1 MTEMADDSPH
11 AISFAA
17 DMTHAS
23 RPDGAPFDNGREE
36 HNSGGLAEAPSQ
48 KQDQRIHN
56 KKDKRMAN
64 VLVVEDDRRVAA
76 EIGSALTEYGFRV
89 DEAAN
94 GSIGLRKAMNGDF
107 DVIVLDRMLPEIDGL
122 ALLTKLRAAKVS
134 TPVLILSALSAVN
147 ERVDGLRAGGDDYLA
162 KPFEFIELTARV
174 DALARRKMA
183 AEAVNEL
190 VVGDLR
196 LDLIERVLHCAGRE
210 IELLPKEFAIVEFL
224 MQNAGVLVSRKMIF
238 ESVWGYS
245 FNHQSSVID
254 VHIGKIRKKLD
265 PDGLNP
271 RIHTVRNTGFI
282 LRATA

>member
-1 MTEMADDSPH
+1 MA
-11 AISFAA
+11 
-17 DMTHAS
+17 
-23 RPDGAPFDNGREE
+23 R
-36 HNSGGLAEAPSQ
+36 
-48 KQDQRIHN
+48 
-56 KKDKRMAN
+56 
-64 VLVVEDDRRVAA
+64 VLIIEDDNRVAA
-76 EIGSALTEYGFRV
+76 EIGSALSDYGFRV
-89 DEAAN
+89 DDAFT
-94 GSIGLRKAMNGDF
+94 GSTGLQKAMEGDF

-122 ALLTKLRAAKVS
+122 SLLGQLREAKVS

-174 DALARRKMA
+174 DALARRRIA

-196 LDLIERVLHCAGRE
+196 LDLIDRVLFRAERE
-210 IELLPKEFAIVEFL
+210 VDLLPKEFAIVEFL
-224 MQNAGVLVSRKMIF
+224 MRNANTLVSRKMIF

-254 VHIGKIRKKLD
+254 VHIGKIRKKID

-271 RIHTVRNTGFI
+271 CIHTVRNTGFI
-282 LRATA
+282 LRAST

>member
-1 MTEMADDSPH
+1 
-11 AISFAA
+11 
-17 DMTHAS
+17 
-23 RPDGAPFDNGREE
+23 
-36 HNSGGLAEAPSQ
+36 
-48 KQDQRIHN
+48 
-56 KKDKRMAN
+56 MAN

-76 EIGSALTEYGFRV
+76 EIGSALTEYGFQV
-89 DEAAN
+89 DEAPS
-94 GSIGLRKAMNGDF
+94 GTTGLRKAMEGNF
-107 DVIVLDRMLPEIDGL
+107 DVIILDRMLPEIDGL
-122 ALLTKLRAAKVS
+122 SLLTKLRAAKVS

-174 DALARRKMA
+174 DALARRKLA

-190 VVGDLR
+190 QVGDLR
-196 LDLIERVLHCAGRE
+196 LDLIERVLYCAGRPV
-210 IELLPKEFAIVEFL
+210 ELLPKEFAIIEFL

-282 LRATA
+282 LRATS

>member
-1 MTEMADDSPH
+1 MVQIPRSPV
-11 AISFAA
+11 SFA
-17 DMTHAS
+17 DPMIQSDS
-23 RPDGAPFDNGREE
+23 REPSPFDSGTEE
-36 HNSGGLAEAPSQ
+36 DISGISSELQET
-48 KQDQRIHN
+48 KQSRRIQN
-56 KKDKRMAN
+56 KKEKRMAS

-76 EIGSALTEYGFRV
+76 EIGSALAEYGFQV
-89 DEAAN
+89 DEAPS
-94 GSIGLRKAMNGDF
+94 GSIGLRKALDGKF

-122 ALLTKLRAAKVS
+122 SLLTKLRAAKVS

-196 LDLIERVLHCAGRE
+196 LDLIDRVLYCAERE
-210 IELLPKEFAIVEFL
+210 IELLPKEFAIIEFL
-224 MQNAGVLVSRKMIF
+224 MQNAGTLVSRKMIF

-282 LRATA
+282 LRAPA

>member
-1 MTEMADDSPH
+1 
-11 AISFAA
+11 
-17 DMTHAS
+17 
-23 RPDGAPFDNGREE
+23 
-36 HNSGGLAEAPSQ
+36 
-48 KQDQRIHN
+48 
-56 KKDKRMAN
+56 MAN
-64 VLVVEDDRRVAA
+64 VLVIEDDGRVAA
-76 EIGSALTEYGFRV
+76 EIGSALTEYGFQV

-94 GSIGLRKAMNGDF
+94 GTTGLCKALEGDF

-122 ALLTKLRAAKVS
+122 TLLTKLRSAKVS
-134 TPVLILSALSAVN
+134 TPVLILSAMSAVN
-147 ERVDGLRAGGDDYLA
+147 ERVDGLRAGGDDYLS

-183 AEAVNEL
+183 AESVNEL

-196 LDLIERVLHCAGRE
+196 LDLIERTLYCADRL
-210 IELLPKEFAIVEFL
+210 IDLLPKEFAIVEFL
-224 MQNAGVLVSRKMIF
+224 MENAGVLISRKMIF

-265 PDGLNP
+265 PDGMNP

-282 LRATA
+282 LRAAS

>member
-1 MTEMADDSPH
+1 MAQPH
-11 AISFAA
+11 HDLVSFAGE
-17 DMTHAS
+17 MTHS
-23 RPDGAPFDNGREE
+23 TNEDPPPFDSALGED
-36 HNSGGLAEAPSQ
+36 NSSSPAEPQETKSNN
-48 KQDQRIHN
+48 RIQN
-56 KKDKRMAN
+56 KKEKRMPS

-76 EIGSALTEYGFRV
+76 EIGSALTEYGFQV
-89 DEAAN
+89 DEAPS
-94 GSIGLRKAMNGDF
+94 GTTGLRKALEGNF

-122 ALLTKLRAAKVS
+122 SLLTKLRAAKVS

-183 AEAVNEL
+183 AETVNEL

-210 IELLPKEFAIVEFL
+210 VELLPKEFAIIEFL

-282 LRATA
+282 LRAPS

>member
-1 MTEMADDSPH
+1 MTP
-11 AISFAA
+11 
-17 DMTHAS
+17 
-23 RPDGAPFDNGREE
+23 
-36 HNSGGLAEAPSQ
+36 
-48 KQDQRIHN
+48 
-56 KKDKRMAN
+56 
-64 VLVVEDDRRVAA
+64 
-76 EIGSALTEYGFRV
+76 
-89 DEAAN
+89 AN
-94 GSIGLRKAMNGDF
+94 GSIGLRKALNGDF

-224 MQNAGVLVSRKMIF
+224 MQNAGVLVVAQDDLRVGVGLQF
-238 ESVWGYS
+238 
-245 FNHQSSVID
+245 QSPIERHRRPHRQD
-254 VHIGKIRKKLD
+254 PKKLD

-282 LRATA
+282 LRASA

>member
-1 MTEMADDSPH
+1 MANDS
-11 AISFAA
+11 AYATSFAD
-17 DMTHAS
+17 DMTHTPP
-23 RPDGAPFDNGREE
+23 PDNAPFDTDREE
-36 HNSGGLAEAPSQ
+36 HNSSVSAEAPSP
-48 KQDQRIHN
+48 KRAQRIHN

-64 VLVVEDDRRVAA
+64 VLVVEDDQRVAA
-76 EIGSALTEYGFRV
+76 EIGLALTEHGFRV
-89 DEAAN
+89 DEAVN
-94 GSIGLRKAMNGDF
+94 GSIGLRKAMDGDF

-183 AEAVNEL
+183 AEAVSEL
-190 VVGDLR
+190 VVGDLQ

-210 IELLPKEFAIVEFL
+210 IELLPKEFAIIEFL

-254 VHIGKIRKKLD
+254 VHVGKIRKKLD

>member
-1 MTEMADDSPH
+1 MVQIPRAPV
-11 AISFAA
+11 SFAA
-17 DMTHAS
+17 SIPRTGS
-23 RPDGAPFDNGREE
+23 RDRTPFDSGTEEDNSTPPSEPQETRQGR
-36 HNSGGLAEAPSQ
+36 
-48 KQDQRIHN
+48 RIHN
-56 KKDKRMAN
+56 KKEKRMAS

-76 EIGSALTEYGFRV
+76 EIGSALAEYGFQV
-89 DEAAN
+89 DEAPS
-94 GSIGLRKAMNGDF
+94 GSIGLRKALDGNF

-122 ALLTKLRAAKVS
+122 SLLTELRAAKVS

-196 LDLIERVLHCAGRE
+196 LDLIERVLYCADRE
-210 IELLPKEFAIVEFL
+210 IELLPKEFAIIEFL
-224 MQNAGVLVSRKMIF
+224 MENAGTLVSRKMIF

-282 LRATA
+282 LRAPS

>member
-1 MTEMADDSPH
+1 MADDSP
-11 AISFAA
+11 FAPSVA
-17 DMTHAS
+17 DGVTHGTS
-23 RPDGAPFDNGREE
+23 QDGPPFNSGREQ
-36 HNSGGLAEAPSQ
+36 HNSDSLAETPSQ
-48 KQDQRIHN
+48 KQARRIHN
-56 KKDKRMAN
+56 KKDKRMTN
-64 VLVVEDDRRVAA
+64 VLVVEDDQRVAA
-76 EIGSALTEYGFRV
+76 EIGSALVEYGFRV
-89 DEAAN
+89 DEASS
-94 GSIGLRKAMNGDF
+94 GSIGLRKALGGDF

-174 DALARRKMA
+174 DALARRKVA
-183 AEAVNEL
+183 AETVNEL

-196 LDLIERVLHCAGRE
+196 LDLIERVLHCGDRE
-210 IELLPKEFAIVEFL
+210 VELLPKEFAIIEFL
-224 MQNAGVLVSRKMIF
+224 MQNAGILVSRKMIF

-282 LRATA
+282 LRAPA

>member
-1 MTEMADDSPH
+1 M
-11 AISFAA
+11 
-17 DMTHAS
+17 
-23 RPDGAPFDNGREE
+23 
-36 HNSGGLAEAPSQ
+36 
-48 KQDQRIHN
+48 
-56 KKDKRMAN
+56 
-64 VLVVEDDRRVAA
+64 
-76 EIGSALTEYGFRV
+76 
-89 DEAAN
+89 
-94 GSIGLRKAMNGDF
+94 
-107 DVIVLDRMLPEIDGL
+107 
-122 ALLTKLRAAKVS
+122 
-134 TPVLILSALSAVN
+134 N

-282 LRATA
+282 LRASA

>member
-1 MTEMADDSPH
+1 MVQIPRSPVSFAEPMMQSDSP
-11 AISFAA
+11 APS
-17 DMTHAS
+17 
-23 RPDGAPFDNGREE
+23 PFDSGTEE
-36 HNSGGLAEAPSQ
+36 DISGTSSELQET
-48 KQDQRIHN
+48 KQSRRIQN
-56 KKDKRMAN
+56 KKEKRMAS

-76 EIGSALTEYGFRV
+76 EIGSALAEYGFQV
-89 DEAAN
+89 DEAAS
-94 GSIGLRKAMNGDF
+94 GSIGLRKALNGKF

-122 ALLTKLRAAKVS
+122 SLLTKLRAAKVS

-196 LDLIERVLHCAGRE
+196 LDLIDRVLYCAERE
-210 IELLPKEFAIVEFL
+210 IELLPKEFAIIEFL
-224 MQNAGVLVSRKMIF
+224 MQNAGTLVSRKMIF

-282 LRATA
+282 LRAPA

>member
-1 MTEMADDSPH
+1 MTQDTFDPPGSHDESPRAFDPDSPQFD
-11 AISFAA
+11 S
-17 DMTHAS
+17 
-23 RPDGAPFDNGREE
+23 GARE
-36 HNSGGLAEAPSQ
+36 HTSGAGNEAVGKKPVR
-48 KQDQRIHN
+48 RIHN
-56 KKDKRMAN
+56 NKEKRMAN
-64 VLVVEDDRRVAA
+64 VLVIEDDGRVAA
-76 EIGSALTEYGFRV
+76 EIGSALTEYGFQV

-94 GSIGLRKAMNGDF
+94 GTTGLRKALEGDF

-122 ALLTKLRAAKVS
+122 TLLTKLRTAKVS
-134 TPVLILSALSAVN
+134 TPVLILSAMSAVN

-183 AEAVNEL
+183 SEAVNEL

-196 LDLIERVLHCAGRE
+196 LDLIERTLYCADRP
-210 IELLPKEFAIVEFL
+210 IDLLPKEFAIVEFL
-224 MQNAGVLVSRKMIF
+224 MENAGVLISRKMIF

-265 PDGLNP
+265 PDGMNP

-282 LRATA
+282 LRAAP